1 MKRKPYGQGDG
12 LHVEWFTI
20 RKGNLYLMGASLVAL
35 LVAGGWLYWR
45 LNTPMV
51 SEDEPAVEEK
61 AFDDSARFIE
71 LDGAVKIRKAGTY
84 EWVDASRDIALRR
97 NDTVRTVGDSSA
109 RIRLFD
115 GTEYLVKPDTIFI
128 IEVMYQDP
136 ATKARQ
142 VEVKLTAG
150 QVNVQTPRMSVAG
163 SRSELATPTTEASF
177 DELTSAVVGY
187 DQSNR
192 VSDFAIYRGS
202 TQLRAGDKEVKL
214 AESQAVQV
222 AADQT
227 FAEIINLPS
236 VPELQKPSNLSRLVY
251 ADPVNSHTELRW
263 KKVSDARSYHVM
275 LDRHPNFPDP
285 QEYRIRD
292 TRVLVPGLSPGT
304 YFWSV
309 SAIDSNNREG
319 GASDFAQFTITS
331 RAQSG
336 EPPKLVVPQPRVSI
350 DGLVTLNG
358 MTDPDAVI
366 TVNDKRV
373 SVKPDG
379 SFREYLPYSR
389 PGRHSIVVKAHKRSS
404 GGTAEKTI
412 YVTIGSE

>member
-1 MKRKPYGQGDG
+1 
-12 LHVEWFTI
+12 
-20 RKGNLYLMGASLVAL
+20 MGFSLAAL
-35 LVAGGWLYWR
+35 LAAGGWLYWR

-51 SEDEPAVEEK
+51 AKEEPAVREET
-61 AFDDSARFIE
+61 FDDSARFIE

-84 EWVDASRDIALRR
+84 EWVDANHNIALRR

-163 SRSELATPTTEASF
+163 SRSELATPTTEATF
-177 DELTSAVVGY
+177 DELTSAEVGY
-187 DQSNR
+187 DQANR
-192 VSDFAIYRGS
+192 VSDFAIYRGG

-222 AADQT
+222 AADST

-236 VPELQKPSNLSRLVY
+236 VPELQQPSNLARLVY
-251 ADPVNSHTELRW
+251 ADPVNSNTELRW
-263 KKVSDARSYHVM
+263 NSVSDARSYHVM

-285 QEYRIRD
+285 QEFRIRD
-292 TRVLVPGLSPGT
+292 TRVLIPGLSPGT

-309 SAIDSNNREG
+309 SAIDNNNREG

-336 EPPKLVVPQPRVSI
+336 ELPKLVVPQPRVSI

-358 MTDPDAVI
+358 VTDPDAVI

-379 SFREYLPYSR
+379 SFRDYLPYGT
-389 PGRHSIVVKAHKRSS
+389 PGRHSIVVKAHKRSG
-404 GGTAEKTI
+404 GGTVEKTI